1 MNLRSLSDFF
11 QQSLIESILSP
22 IPTTELSVLFVA
34 LAYLLL
40 LVSFVIADCALLLR
54 CYPDHCCRFV
64 PPIFHSRCS
73 SIKRVCY
80 ICNYLFR
87 FSSWVLLRFFCCHSL
102 FVNWFILV
110 LMKIPCCSVLLSF
123 SACFVSFYRG
133 RYLVLDHDIYAHHL
147 VSTWRWGWEA
157 LPWNSALSC
166 NGKRSAFFNVWRRAT
181 TPSDCLLNRDMSQQ
195 WLTSACWFAA
205 TFVFASPL
213 PQCSIDWFFV
223 LKFVVIPFVTVVEFV
238 ATMIFCSFQRFI
250 MIYTVVNNSVV
261 HVFYFVV
268 QGAFYCAPCQGQL
281 PSPCWRFILVLS
293 RMVGH
298 ISDRLSFAFIKSIED
313 LCSERISC
321 IPDVLHVHAEF
332 LMLSRPP
339 LNYTSKGCWV
349 LVPTAT
355 RLSSCLPVYF
365 CAQW

>member
-261 HVFYFVV
+261 HV
-268 QGAFYCAPCQGQL
+268 L
-281 PSPCWRFILVLS
+281 LS
-293 RMVGH
+293 
-298 ISDRLSFAFIKSIED
+298 
-313 LCSERISC
+313 
-321 IPDVLHVHAEF
+321 
-332 LMLSRPP
+332 
-339 LNYTSKGCWV
+339 SKGRSTALHAKGNYRLRVDDLFWYSPAWWV
-349 LVPTAT
+349 TFPIACRL
-355 RLSSCLPVYF
+355 LSSSLLKIYVPKGSRAFPTCCMCMRSF
-365 CAQW
+365 